1 MSLATRCTAC
11 GTIFR
16 VVLDQ
21 LKVSEGW
28 VRCGRCHAVFDAQQG
43 LFDLEQDDPPPWNEQ
58 VPAEPE
64 QPAAAFLEEH
74 HPGPDAAT
82 ADPLGSA
89 HAFAAG
95 SAARAALENEPAFD
109 PEPAAH
115 PADVFQYAP
124 VHPSETDA
132 KQTLAGD
139 PGWFESMADSAS
151 APGFVRQAERNQRWQ
166 SMPVRLALGLL
177 AMVLVLGLS
186 AQAAHHFRHRIA
198 AQWPATQP
206 WLNRYCAAA
215 GCSIDPLHRIE
226 SVSIE
231 SSALTAAERADAPG
245 ALKMII
251 TLQNRGP
258 LPVAMPALDLSLT
271 DNDGELVARRA
282 LLPADFDS
290 VGTVLAPGVDTP
302 LRLNLAVNGRKVSGY
317 TVEVFYP

>member
-43 LFDLEQDDPPPWNEQ
+43 LFDLEQDDPPAWNEQ

-64 QPAAAFLEEH
+64 QPAATFLEEH
-74 HPGPDAAT
+74 HPGSDAAT

-95 SAARAALENEPAFD
+95 SAARAALESEPVFD
-109 PEPAAH
+109 AEPPAD
-115 PADVFQYAP
+115 PADVFQDAP

-132 KQTLAGD
+132 KQTSAGD
-139 PGWFESMADSAS
+139 PGWFEPMADSAS
-151 APGFVRQAERNQRWQ
+151 TPGFVRQAERNQRWQ
-166 SMPVRLALGLL
+166 STPVRLALGLL
-177 AMVLVLGLS
+177 ALALVLGLL
-186 AQAAHHFRHRIA
+186 AQATHHFRHRIA

-231 SSALTAAERADAPG
+231 NSALTAAERADAPG

-290 VGTVLAPGVDTP
+290 VGAVLAPGVDTP
-302 LRLNLAVNGRKVSGY
+302 LRLNLAVSGRKVSGY